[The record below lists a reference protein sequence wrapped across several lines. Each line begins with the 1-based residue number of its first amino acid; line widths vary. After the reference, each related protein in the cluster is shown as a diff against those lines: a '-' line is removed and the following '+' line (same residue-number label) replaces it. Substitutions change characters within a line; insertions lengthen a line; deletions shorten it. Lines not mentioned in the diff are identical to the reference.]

1 VPPRRTLNHSDSMY
15 GALVAGVVVVL
26 VRVEGV
32 KEGGQG
38 GPMTASTGSRHRAP
52 RRLRCKI
59 SITSILSQVH
69 VISDNVEGP
78 SFRVLSVKIL
88 TVDVN
93 AHQVY

>member
-38 GPMTASTGSRHRAP
+38 GPMTASIGSRHRAP
-52 RRLRCKI
+52 RRLRWSLHVKYLLHPFCPKY
-59 SITSILSQVH
+59 TLSLTMLRGQV
-69 VISDNVEGP
+69 SE
-78 SFRVLSVKIL
+78 
-88 TVDVN
+88 
-93 AHQVY
+93 Y